1 MGSGNGT
8 TQKKLSAAQRAE
20 RIKAAQEREERAAAK
35 REAASRTKK
44 IFTIVVCVILVLALS
59 IPTMALTVLNVG
71 A

>member
-8 TQKKLSAAQRAE
+8 TQKKLSAAQRTE